1 MLEDPLSSSLL
12 DELAQ
17 ALQASGASLGAAR
30 MVLGRH
36 AHLPSDVTQWIE
48 DAADHMT
55 RAYEMFHRLRRKI

>member
-1 MLEDPLSSSLL
+1 MPEDSLPSNLL

-17 ALQASGASLGAAR
+17 RLQAAGASLGAAR

-48 DAADHMT
+48 EAADDMT
-55 RAYEMFHRLRRKI
+55 RAHETFHRLRGK